1 MKKNTVKAIF
11 LGILALVI
19 VAGFS
24 AEIVLA
30 AGRAAPWYIFFWSIL
45 TPVVALY
52 FVIKR
57 LLSVLKMAGNPLPN
71 AKIRR
76 KPRIRQKTKLRIKPR
91 IRRKTKLL
99 PRTKNKTNR
108 NSPLK
113 TKAD

>member
-19 VAGFS
+19 VAGFA

-52 FVIKR
+52 FAIKR
-57 LLSVLKMAGNPLPN
+57 LLSVLKRAGNPLPN

-76 KPRIRQKTKLRIKPR
+76 KPR

>member
-19 VAGFS
+19 VAGFA

-57 LLSVLKMAGNPLPN
+57 LLSVLKNGRESSPERENPTETEI
-71 AKIRR
+71 AD
-76 KPRIRQKTKLRIKPR
+76 KTENP
-91 IRRKTKLL
+91 
-99 PRTKNKTNR
+99 TKNEVASENEKQNE
-108 NSPLK
+108 
-113 TKAD
+113 

>member
-19 VAGFS
+19 VAGFA

-57 LLSVLKMAGNPLPN
+57 LLSVLKNGRESSPERENPTETENP
-71 AKIRR
+71 
-76 KPRIRQKTKLRIKPR
+76 
-91 IRRKTKLL
+91 
-99 PRTKNKTNR
+99 TKNEVASENEKQNEQKL
-108 NSPLK
+108 SLK
-113 TKAD
+113 DESRLKRK

>member
-57 LLSVLKMAGNPLPN
+57 LLSVLKNGRESSPERENPTETENPTEN
-71 AKIRR
+71 EIAD
-76 KPRIRQKTKLRIKPR
+76 KTENP
-91 IRRKTKLL
+91 
-99 PRTKNKTNR
+99 TKNEVASENEKQNE
-108 NSPLK
+108 
-113 TKAD
+113 